1 MLQVHASSS
10 PARVVYTHTRGSSH
24 TQRQSLA
31 PQRVLPRHSAL
42 RRLQLFIHALQ
53 NPSRARLVVA
63 SPSSGLTGARW
74 RVHGVVFVGTN
85 LRLFLESKVVSLLGC

>member
-1 MLQVHASSS
+1 MLQVHALSS
-10 PARVVYTHTRGSSH
+10 PPRVVYTHTRGSSH

-31 PQRVLPRHSAL
+31 PQRVLPRHSSR
-42 RRLQLFIHALQ
+42 RRLQVFLHVRQ

-74 RVHGVVFVGTN
+74 RVRDVRGVVFVGTN
-85 LRLFLESKVVSLLGC
+85 LRLLAC